1 MRVVEIRR
9 RRPEDAEIE
18 RLARVFVRAPGGPAE
33 VEVLVPEFREGLE
46 SMLADGITD
55 DVAARFLQ
63 LEDGEAFLDALPKFY
78 RGSRF
83 WAQKVET
90 TED

>member
-1 MRVVEIRR
+1 MKVVEIRR

-18 RLARVFVRAPGGPAE
+18 RLARVFVRSPGGPAE
-33 VEVLVPEFREGLE
+33 VEILIPEFREGLE

-63 LEDGEAFLDALPKFY
+63 LEDGEAFLDALPRFY

-90 TED
+90 TEH